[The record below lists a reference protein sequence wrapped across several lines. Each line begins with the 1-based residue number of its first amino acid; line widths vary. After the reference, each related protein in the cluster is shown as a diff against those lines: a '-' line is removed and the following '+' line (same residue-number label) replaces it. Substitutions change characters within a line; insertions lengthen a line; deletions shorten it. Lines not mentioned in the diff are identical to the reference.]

1 MREADSGIVVAGDDR
16 EALAAAMVEMASA
29 PIERRRQ
36 WARNGYRHLQEH
48 YTPRILAGLL
58 AEGLDSVTR

>member
-1 MREADSGIVVAGDDR
+1 
-16 EALAAAMVEMASA
+16 MASA